1 MQVKL
6 KLNGVEQAMRQLEQA
21 SKKVDPVLRGALNS
35 TATKSR
41 AQRYVKPLYGTFKSS
56 VLGARLEGADLRGKI
71 TVKRAKKGRMNSRLI
86 PSSSGVLV
94 DDYRRWVFE
103 ALTPT
108 RGRIYVYGLRGK
120 KVAAGFVN
128 PGSIRQAALSSRN
141 GKKTPAGRPRLGP
154 AIGPSAAYWF
164 KQLTTNQTIRWVN
177 AYLQQEFAKRMRKE
191 LSR

>member
-1 MQVKL
+1 MQIKVIGL
-6 KLNGVEQAMRQLEQA
+6 EHAMRQLEQA

-56 VLGARLEGADLRGKI
+56 VLGSRLEGADLRGKI

-86 PSSSGVLV
+86 PSSSGVRV
-94 DDYRRWVFE
+94 DDYRRWFFE
-103 ALTPT
+103 QITPT

-128 PGSIRQAALSSRN
+128 PSSIRQAALSTRN